1 MKARIFGEKN
11 NNWKGDAVGYNQ
23 LHAYMRLRIPRPL
36 LCECGLKAPHDL
48 ANKGI
53 YNRDIH
59 NWEWLCRKCH
69 LTKDGRLGKLLKYA
83 RSSKTTGFALVNK
96 NKTHCLRGHPFCGYN
111 LIKSKYG
118 RACRIC
124 SLANSRKNYHL
135 RKEKRNGIIK
145 SRKRV

>member
-111 LIKSKYG
+111 QLHAYM
-118 RACRIC
+118 RLRIPRPLLC
-124 SLANSRKNYHL
+124 ECGLKAHSHNKGL
-135 RKEKRNGIIK
+135 GIL
-145 SRKRV
+145 S